1 MPLDEFPRDE
11 ERRIWLEGVRL
22 FNEGQYFEAHD
33 TWEEVWNRVRDH
45 RRERFYRAIIQAA
58 VTLELLRRG
67 RAVGVRQ
74 VYVSSAEL
82 FEGLPE
88 VFMGVDIPAL
98 LSKLRHA
105 IEPVI
110 EDLET
115 RSVQV
120 DPSRLFTIEPMY
132 DAFSDPRGGEFD

>member
-1 MPLDEFPRDE
+1 MPLDDLSRDE
-11 ERRIWLEGVRL
+11 EQRIWLEGVRL

-45 RRERFYRAIIQAA
+45 RRERFYRAIIQSA

-74 VYVSSAEL
+74 VYVSSTEL
-82 FEGLPE
+82 FADLPNI
-88 VFMGVDIPAL
+88 FMGLDIPAFL
-98 LSKLRHA
+98 ARLRHA

-110 EDLET
+110 DDLET
-115 RSVQV
+115 RTTQIDPARLFQIEFQYDPFV
-120 DPSRLFTIEPMY
+120 DPQGR
-132 DAFSDPRGGEFD
+132 EFD